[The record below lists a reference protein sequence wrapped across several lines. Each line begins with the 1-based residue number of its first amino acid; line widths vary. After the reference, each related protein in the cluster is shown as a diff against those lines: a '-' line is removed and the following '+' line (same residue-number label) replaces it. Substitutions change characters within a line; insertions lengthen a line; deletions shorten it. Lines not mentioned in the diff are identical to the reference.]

1 MVTKPSGTEYA
12 DMKMKPIDDLRAP
25 GDAARLARPEAKHL
39 IFATSSSTIIF
50 LKTLAKNV
58 AARLR
63 ERAFCVVFE
72 DDLDRCWPRRQM
84 ARAER
89 QREIQGFAE
98 SQGWAAAIVEGGFG
112 TRAIFRKLEE
122 GAAN

>member
-1 MVTKPSGTEYA
+1 MIKPSGTEYA
-12 DMKMKPIDDLRAP
+12 DMKMKPINDLRAP

-39 IFATSSSTIIF
+39 IFATSSSTIIV

-58 AARLR
+58 ATRLR

-89 QREIQGFAE
+89 ERQIQAFAE

-112 TRAIFRKLEE
+112 TRAIFRRL
-122 GAAN
+122 GLG